1 MKQQQQRLTN
11 KTVRT
16 RSRSSTPKLEFTRV
30 KKNSLNRNFLNTI
43 GVRNNCTHQVCFPPI
58 GNLLIGRRNFLY
70 ANSTCGLENAERF
83 CILGDSFS
91 PISHDSFF
99 MLVENEV
106 EKRSRCLVCDS
117 REPYS
122 SNHNSH
128 RIENV
133 ISFRKQTNEELA
145 TKWWQSENGVEN
157 VFIQF
162 DLESEFI
169 LAHIYMVFK
178 SFPPAAM
185 LFEKSSDYGIS
196 WQPIAYFASNCDEFF
211 PNVPKRSEYLNTPIC
226 ISKYSQRD
234 GSSSRELIYRP
245 LYRYRY
251 LDPYLLT
258 KHLKITNLR
267 FNLTKQHMLGDNY
280 FTDNEDVFLK
290 YYYAIKEIQIIGTCF
305 CNGHA
310 SECQRVINRIL

>member
-1 MKQQQQRLTN
+1 MP
-11 KTVRT
+11 TV
-16 RSRSSTPKLEFTRV
+16 KD
-30 KKNSLNRNFLNTI
+30 SLFL
-43 GVRNNCTHQVCFPPI
+43 F
-58 GNLLIGRRNFLY
+58 
-70 ANSTCGLENAERF
+70 
-83 CILGDSFS
+83 
-91 PISHDSFF
+91 
-99 MLVENEV
+99 VENEI

-122 SNHNSH
+122 QNRNSH

-133 ISFRKQTNEELA
+133 ISARKQTNEELA

-185 LFEKSSDYGIS
+185 LFEKSSDYGMS
-196 WQPIAYFASNCDEFF
+196 WQPIAFFASNCDESF
-211 PNVPKRSEYLNTPIC
+211 PDIPKRSEYLSTPIC
-226 ISKYSQRD
+226 VSRYSQRD
-234 GSSSRELIYRP
+234 GTANRELIYRP

-267 FNLTKQHMLGDNY
+267 FNLTKQHMLGDHY
-280 FTDNEDVFLK
+280 MADRDEDVFSK

-305 CNGHA
+305 CNGH
-310 SECQRVINRIL
+310 SSQCVQVVLIYLYVK